1 MLFIQKVF
9 MVTHSVGELLQ
20 AASTKFNITAKR
32 IFTPQG
38 GEVDDI
44 KLIR

>member
-1 MLFIQKVF
+1 
-9 MVTHSVGELLQ
+9 VTHSLDELLA
-20 AASTKFNITAKR
+20 AASAKFKIIARR

-38 GEVDDI
+38 GEIDDI

>member
-1 MLFIQKVF
+1 MRQVF
-9 MVTHSVGELLQ
+9 VVTHSLDELLV
-20 AASTKFNITAKR
+20 AAGTKFGIIAKR

>member
-1 MLFIQKVF
+1 
-9 MVTHSVGELLQ
+9 MVTHSVDELLK
-20 AASTKFNITAKR
+20 AASVKFNIIAKR

-38 GEVDDI
+38 GEIDDI